1 MQDDLVMRRFN
12 LWDIQRVVT
21 TETWVVLDVE
31 TTGIPGQVIQWAVCA
46 SDGSVLGSGFVR
58 PTVPIKRDA
67 TKKHG
72 LTTRK
77 LKGEPTFDQVAPL
90 ICRLLE
96 NKVIIGYNVEFDLGA
111 LMGSCWAWLHDAPSS
126 VRPLHEL
133 TWVTR
138 RACAMLW
145 FAAIYGEREPW
156 SEYYTWKTLETAC
169 EYFQVPL
176 MQAHNAICDAQ
187 ATVKLVQKMADL
199 ARQELPPDFDFFA
212 WEEAQR

>member
-1 MQDDLVMRRFN
+1 MRDDLVMRRFT
-12 LWDIQRVVT
+12 LWDIQRLVT
-21 TETWVVLDVE
+21 TESWVVIDVE

-46 SDGSVLGSGFVR
+46 PNGSSLGSGLVR
-58 PTVPIKRDA
+58 PTVPIKREA

-77 LKGEPTFDQVAPL
+77 LREMPTFDQAAPL
-90 ICRLLE
+90 IYRLLE
-96 NKVIIGYNVEFDLGA
+96 SKVVVGYNVEFDLGA

-133 TWVTR
+133 VWVTR
-138 RACAMLW
+138 SACMMHS
-145 FAAIYGEREPW
+145 FAAIYGERKPW
-156 SEYYTWKTLETAC
+156 SEYYTWKTLEVAC
-169 EYFQVPL
+169 NYFDIPL
-176 MQAHNAICDAQ
+176 TQAHNAVSDAQ
-187 ATVKLVQKMADL
+187 ATTQLVWKMADL